1 MDATDS
7 DTLLEAEPFCWTIRC
22 RDNFDLDNPVTGLKE
37 NVTKLY
43 QEMQTILFDQINTT
57 VSNAHNNYLM
67 GRLLLK
73 LRSTERTAM
82 FQTL

>member
-1 MDATDS
+1 M
-7 DTLLEAEPFCWTIRC
+7 LLIQIHCWRRSHSAGQYGVEI
-22 RDNFDLDNPVTGLKE
+22 NFDLDNPVTGLKE